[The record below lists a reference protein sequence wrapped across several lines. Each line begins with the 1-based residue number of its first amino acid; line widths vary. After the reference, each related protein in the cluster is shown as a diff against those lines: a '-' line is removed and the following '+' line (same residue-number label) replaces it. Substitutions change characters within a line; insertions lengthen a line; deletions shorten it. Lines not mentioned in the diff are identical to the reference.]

1 MASNSG
7 KKQMNRGSTNAQS
20 ASQPTQQTADIT
32 APLFTQEISEIMRG
46 YGDCES
52 PLTESVILME
62 KIVVQQMRSLLH
74 DLIDI
79 AYQRTGKPH
88 PAQVDVEFLMR
99 KQPTKIH
106 RMRSHL
112 KFFEQRLRYTDLM
125 NGRPV
130 VNSEEQDISDDD
142 VEQISIKHDDEK
154 MRRLFRADR
163 ISLTLNGIHYAKY
176 IQAKRTT
183 FHARKLAPMR
193 NKLKIFLSPP
203 PDVQLSD
210 RMYAI
215 LAYFMS
221 ETIATVVD
229 YAILTRLNAS
239 NREVDPFQRVSSG
252 KLNFILFQ
260 QQILSLK

>member
-1 MASNSG
+1 MASASG
-7 KKQMNRGSTNAQS
+7 KKQLNRSSSNTTNATSPIQS
-20 ASQPTQQTADIT
+20 NNDQTT
-32 APLFTQEISEIMRG
+32 FTPLFTHEISEIMRG
-46 YGDCES
+46 YGDCEN

-62 KIVVQQMRSLLH
+62 KIVVQQMRSILN
-74 DLIDI
+74 DI
-79 AYQRTGKPH
+79 VEIAIQRTGKPN

-112 KFFEQRLRYTDLM
+112 KFFEQRLRYADLM

-130 VNSEEQDISDDD
+130 VNVDDQDESDEEL
-142 VEQISIKHDDEK
+142 EQISIKHDEEK

-163 ISLTLNGIHYAKY
+163 ISLTLNGIYYAKY

-183 FHARKLAPMR
+183 FHARRSAPMR
-193 NKLKIFLSPP
+193 NKLKILLAPAA
-203 PDVQLSD
+203 DVQLSD
-210 RMYAI
+210 RLYAI

-229 YAILTRLNAS
+229 YAILTRLNS
-239 NREVDPFQRVSSG
+239 NNRDVDPFQRVSTG
-252 KLNFILFQ
+252 K
-260 QQILSLK
+260 